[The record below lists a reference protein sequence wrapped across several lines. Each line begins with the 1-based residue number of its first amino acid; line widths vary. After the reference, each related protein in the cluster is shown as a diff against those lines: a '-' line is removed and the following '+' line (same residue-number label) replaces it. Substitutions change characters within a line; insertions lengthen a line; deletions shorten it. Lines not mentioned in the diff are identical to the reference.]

1 MSARSYSR
9 NNDSMVSVETVQ
21 SSAGD
26 N

>member
-1 MSARSYSR
+1 MSVRSYSR